1 MRISLLAAA
10 CAAFAALADTALPR
24 DAAAD
29 MSPADARR
37 IQQQIDTL
45 QSTVQDLSTTV
56 KSQTQTI
63 EKQDE
68 TIRTLEER
76 TKIQP
81 LVSAPYPG
89 PGGPPV
95 PASSLPPPPAV
106 SIVAPSARSFSALNP
121 EIGAVGDVVG
131 NATTENSH
139 PGGTDQF
146 NFRELELVFGGY
158 VDPYS
163 RADFAIT
170 LNEEG
175 QAEIEEAF
183 LTQFNLPWQLKGQ
196 VGKFRSK
203 FGKVNLIDRNA
214 LPSVNEPLI
223 VEDYL
228 GLEGFSHTGVRLQRL
243 IPNPWDQYLE
253 GTIEFV
259 NGGDLDR
266 AEGGLFH
273 AGKDKPIVNTH
284 LKYYRDLTDSTGIE
298 LGSSLMVGPNETDG
312 QGKLAHLVGADLTL
326 THQGSGGKS
335 LKWMTELMHA
345 SRANN
350 NSIMLA
356 DILPEGVA
364 FEDLTPSEQTEAGLA
379 LDAARKASRTN
390 AWGGYSL
397 VNYRFHPK
405 WAAGARVDYLHPLDE
420 IVTGNRVWS
429 TAAWL
434 TYIQSELMQVRLQV
448 QHTDFGSPFF
458 LASLRDSSADEVF
471 LQFRFQI
478 GVDRHGLQ

>member
-1 MRISLLAAA
+1 MRRVAIAVACAA
-10 CAAFAALADTALPR
+10 CAALADAPAR
-24 DAAAD
+24 AAAQD
-29 MSPADARR
+29 VSQAAVRTMQQQLKELQTTVKALTEMVKS
-37 IQQQIDTL
+37 QNQQIDDL
-45 QSTVQDLSTTV
+45 KKQS
-56 KSQTQTI
+56 
-63 EKQDE
+63 
-68 TIRTLEER
+68 R
-76 TKIQP
+76 IQP

-95 PASSLPPPPAV
+95 PASSLPPPAAAPITAPA
-106 SIVAPSARSFSALNP
+106 AAGFSALNP
-121 EIGAVGDVVG
+121 EIGVVGDVVG

-139 PGGTDQF
+139 PGETDQF

-175 QAEIEEAF
+175 EAEIEEAF

-203 FGKVNLIDRNA
+203 FGKINLIDRNA
-214 LPSVNEPLI
+214 LPSVNEPLV

-228 GLEGFSHTGVRLQRL
+228 GLEGFSHTGLRVQRL

-253 GTIEFV
+253 GTIEFM
-259 NGGDLDR
+259 NGGDVDR

-284 LKYYRDLTDSTGIE
+284 LKYYRDLTDSTGLE
-298 LGSSLMVGPNETDG
+298 LGGSLMAGPNETDG

-326 THQGSGGKS
+326 THQFAGGKN
-335 LKWMTELMHA
+335 LKWITEIMHA
-345 SRANN
+345 GRANN
-350 NSIMLA
+350 NSIALA
-356 DILPEGVA
+356 DILPESVSL
-364 FEDLTPSEQTEAGLA
+364 EDLTAPEQTEAGLA
-379 LDAARKASRTN
+379 LDAARRASRTD

-397 VNYRFHPK
+397 VNYRFRPK
-405 WAAGARVDYLHPLDE
+405 WAVGARADYLHPINE

-434 TYIQSELMQVRLQV
+434 TFHQSELMQVRLQL
-448 QHTDFGSPFF
+448 QHTDFGKPFF

-471 LQFRFQI
+471 LQLRFQI